1 MLNILLPM
9 AGRGERFREAGFK
22 LPKPLID
29 VQGRPMTKVVIDNL
43 RPNAAHRFIFLC
55 LREHIEQFGLDEK
68 LAEWAPGREIIIV
81 DQVTQGAACTVLLAK
96 HLFNNS
102 NPLMIANC
110 DQYVD
115 CDIDDYLSTMEQ
127 STADGLI
134 MTFLSDH
141 PKWSYCGMRTD
152 GTVSSVIEKKVI
164 SNEATVG
171 IYNYRKGSDFVSAA
185 EEMIKKDLRV
195 NGEFYVAP
203 VYNEMIA
210 KGAKLVTHN
219 IGSDG
224 KGMYGLG
231 TPADY
236 DYFMKNKKL

>member
-1 MLNILLPM
+1 MLNIVIPM

-29 VQGRPMTKVVIDNL
+29 VQGRPMIQVVIDNL
-43 RPNAAHRFIFLC
+43 RPKTDHRFIFLC
-55 LREHIEQFGLDEK
+55 LREHVAQLGLDKK
-68 LAEWAPGREIIIV
+68 LEEWAPGREIVLVEQI
-81 DQVTQGAACTVLLAK
+81 TQGAACTVLLAK
-96 HLFNNS
+96 KFIDNS
-102 NPLMIANC
+102 DRLMIANC

-115 CDIDDYLSTMEQ
+115 IGMDDYLSTMDQ
-127 STADGLI
+127 KQADGLI
-134 MTFLSDH
+134 MTFFADST
-141 PKWSYCGMRTD
+141 KWSYCGMRPD
-152 GTVSSVIEKKVI
+152 GTVSSVVEKQVI

-171 IYNYRKGSDFVSAA
+171 IYNYRKGSDFVKAA
-185 EEMIKKDLRV
+185 EEMIRKDLRV

-203 VYNEMIA
+203 VYGEMIA
-210 KGAKLVTHN
+210 GGAKIVTRN

-236 DYFMKNKKL
+236 KFFMENKKL

>member
-1 MLNILLPM
+1 VLNILIPM

-29 VQGRPMTKVVIDNL
+29 VQGRPMIKVVIDNL
-43 RPNAAHRFIFLC
+43 RPKVDHRFIFLC
-55 LREHIEQFGLDEK
+55 LREHVQQMGLDSK
-68 LAEWAPGREIIIV
+68 LDEWAPGREIVLV

-96 HLFNNS
+96 KLIDNS
-102 NPLMIANC
+102 DPLMIANC

-115 CDIDDYLSTMEQ
+115 IDMDDYLSTQDEKN
-127 STADGLI
+127 ADGLI
-134 MTFLSDH
+134 MTFLADSA
-141 PKWSYCGMRTD
+141 KWSYCGMRPD
-152 GTVSSVIEKKVI
+152 GTVSSVVEKKVI
-164 SNEATVG
+164 SKEATVG
-171 IYNYRKGSDFVSAA
+171 IYNYRKGADFVKAA
-185 EEMIKKDLRV
+185 EEMIRKNLRV

-203 VYNEMIA
+203 VYNEMISQ
-210 KGAKLVTHN
+210 GARIVTRN

-224 KGMYGLG
+224 RGMYGLG